1 MRKILA
7 DTNFLLMQFEYA
19 IDIASEL
26 QRISDGPITLL
37 VASETMNEIKSIS
50 GKTGKKAAAARFVLQ
65 NLGKLKEKFPVEI
78 IESSGKV
85 DGWIIKYA
93 QNNRICVAT
102 NDVPLRRRLLA
113 LGLPV
118 IAMKG
123 KSKLDFV

>member
-1 MRKILA
+1 MQKILA

-19 IDIASEL
+19 IDIVSEL
-26 QRISDGPITLL
+26 RRISDGPITLL
-37 VASETMNEIKSIS
+37 VASETMNEIRALA
-50 GKTGKKAAAARFVLQ
+50 GKTGRKAAAARFVLQ
-65 NLGKLKEKFPVEI
+65 NLGKIKEKFPVETV
-78 IESSGKV
+78 ESSGRV
-85 DGWIIKYA
+85 DEWIIKYA

-113 LGLPV
+113 LDLPV